1 MPDITA
7 SGRVNVAITPSDT
20 TPLTFKALYIGV
32 SGNVAIA
39 QKSNKPAD
47 PDTPGPVVTFA
58 NVPAGFILPVH
69 GVRVM
74 ATGTTASAIIAM
86 DW

>member
-1 MPDITA
+1 MPDVTA
-7 SGRVNVAITPSDT
+7 SGRVNVAVTPSDS

-32 SGNVAIA
+32 TGNVTIA
-39 QKSNKPAD
+39 QKSGKPSD
-47 PDTPGPVVTFA
+47 PDTPGPTVTFQ
-58 NVPAGFILPVH
+58 NVPAGFMLPVH

-74 ATGTTASAIIAM
+74 ATGTTASAIVAM